1 MAVFRVER
9 NKGYTVM
16 SNHHLRNKELSLKAK
31 GLLSQMLSLPEDWD
45 YTLKGLS
52 LINREKIDAI
62 REAIKELERA
72 GYIVR
77 SRERDEKGRLRGAD
91 YVIFEQPQPPTP
103 DLPTLDNPTLDNPTQ
118 EKPTLENPTL
128 ENPTQLNKDIQR
140 TDLPKKEKIITDE
153 QSTHSIPILSPNPS
167 PCGEAATPP
176 ERKGTEAAAQSA
188 VDIYRE
194 IIKDNIDYHIL
205 KQDMKFDSDRLDE
218 IVDLMLETVCT
229 ARKRVRIAGDDYPAE
244 LVKSKFMKLDGEH
257 IRFVLD
263 CMRENTTKIRNIKQY
278 LKAAL
283 FNAPSTIGN
292 YYTSLVAHDMA
303 SGALSP
309 KKPQYGDPD
318 YYSCNE
324 GESCNHPQ
332 PQKEDFI
339 MAQKMTGALVFDE
352 RTDRYDIRFDLNSYY
367 GGLHCGECFDV
378 FVRGKWKPTRIE
390 YGDNWYLV
398 GIRAEDLNG
407 LRVRI

>member
-91 YVIFEQPQPPTP
+91 YVIFEQPQPPVS
-103 DLPTLDNPTLDNPTQ
+103 DLPTLENPTLENPTLDNPTLDNPM
-118 EKPTLENPTL
+118 LENPTL
-128 ENPTQLNKDIQR
+128 ENPTQLNKDISR
-140 TDLPKKEKIITDE
+140 TDLSKKEKSNTDI
-153 QSTHSIPILSPNPS
+153 SNTHSIPILSPNPS
-167 PCGEAATPP
+167 PCREAATPP

-324 GESCNHPQ
+324 GES
-332 PQKEDFI
+332 
-339 MAQKMTGALVFDE
+339 L
-352 RTDRYDIRFDLNSYY
+352 
-367 GGLHCGECFDV
+367 
-378 FVRGKWKPTRIE
+378 
-390 YGDNWYLV
+390 
-398 GIRAEDLNG
+398 
-407 LRVRI
+407 